1 MTELRIQKWT
11 DIIKPRRHWLD
22 LRLHEI
28 WEYRDL
34 LVMFVKRDFSAMYRQ
49 TILGPL
55 WFIIQPLLTTVMF
68 TVVFGNFA
76 RISTDGQPK
85 MLFYLAGVT
94 IWNYF
99 AESFNRTSS
108 TFTVNASIFG
118 KVYFPRLIMPLSVIS
133 SGLIRFTIQFI
144 LFISVLSYYILQ
156 PGSTVQPNHL
166 AFLTPVLLIL
176 MAGIALGAGLIISA
190 LTTKYRDFTYLVT
203 FGVTLLMYATP
214 VIYPTTT
221 IEEKYRFWVQ
231 LNPLSGIVETF
242 RYGWLGS
249 GSFSWSALGYSFAF
263 MIVLLTGGII
273 VFNKVEK
280 NFMDTV

>member
-108 TFTVNASIFG
+108 TFTVNASLFG

-133 SGLIRFTIQFI
+133 SGLIRFSIQFI

-166 AFLTPVLLIL
+166 VFLTPVLLIL
-176 MAGIALGAGLIISA
+176 MAGIALGAGLVISA

>member
-108 TFTVNASIFG
+108 TFTVNASLFG

>member
-1 MTELRIQKWT
+1 MAEAKAQMWT
-11 DIIKPRRHWLD
+11 DVIKPRRHWLD

-28 WEYRDL
+28 WDYRDL
-34 LVMFVKRDFSAMYRQ
+34 LLMFVKRDFSAMYRQ

-55 WFIIQPLLTTVMF
+55 WFIIQPLLTTLMF

-133 SGLIRFTIQFI
+133 SGLIRFSIQFI
-144 LFISVLSYYILQ
+144 LFISVLIYFIMQ
-156 PGSTVQPNHL
+156 PGSAVQPNYIAL
-166 AFLTPVLLIL
+166 LTPVLLVL

-214 VIYPTTT
+214 VIYPTNT
-221 IEEKYRFWVQ
+221 IEAEYRFWVQ
-231 LNPLSGIVETF
+231 LNPLSAVVETF

-249 GSFSWSALGYSFAF
+249 GSFSWSGLCYSFMF
-263 MIVLLTGGII
+263 MITLMTGGII